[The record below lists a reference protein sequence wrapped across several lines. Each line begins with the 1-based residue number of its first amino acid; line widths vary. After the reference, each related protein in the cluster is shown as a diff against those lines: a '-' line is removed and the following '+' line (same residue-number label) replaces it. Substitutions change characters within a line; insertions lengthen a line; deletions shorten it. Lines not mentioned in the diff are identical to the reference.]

1 MCPCARF
8 VFSRLDCSSCRRY
21 SARLHRSLRAG
32 LPDALGPVLFVI
44 GFAPILPNIVLFCLN
59 VKHFALTTSIEQLK
73 DDKLATT
80 IERHIKAC
88 SPPPVLYQYLAPTV
102 DHAR

>member
-1 MCPCARF
+1 MCPCARL

-73 DDKLATT
+73 DDKVAMMV
-80 IERHIKAC
+80 ERKIKAC
-88 SPPPVLYQYLAPTV
+88 SPPPVLYQYLAPAV